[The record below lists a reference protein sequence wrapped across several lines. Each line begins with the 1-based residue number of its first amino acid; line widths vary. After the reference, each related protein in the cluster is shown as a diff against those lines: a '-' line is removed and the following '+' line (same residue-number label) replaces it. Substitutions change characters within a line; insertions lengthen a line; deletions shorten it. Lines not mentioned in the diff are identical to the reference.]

1 MQVGQLLQNKAKYV
15 LVYHTPFCDHRTQRH
30 RKTIEGSMG
39 GLRFPR
45 APLQSW
51 RTEAQSLLLVCSLIL
66 ALAFRINHHLQ
77 QDQMINAL
85 RHTIGIE
92 KLILNQYILHK
103 IQ

>member
-1 MQVGQLLQNKAKYV
+1 MCSFIIHLSATTELRGIGKPLMDPEEVAF
-15 LVYHTPFCDHRTQRH
+15 PQR
-30 RKTIEGSMG
+30 
-39 GLRFPR
+39 PP
-45 APLQSW
+45 PLQSW

-66 ALAFRINHHLQ
+66 ALGFRINHHLQ